1 MNVRAD
7 GHVAFPPD
15 HGDACWWN
23 GVMTITKAE
32 LFHQLHNGDRV
43 LVLANAWD
51 VASARVVEDAGAA
64 AVATTS
70 AGVAWSLGAPDGDR
84 LGRDLALELI
94 ARITTAVGVPV
105 TADVES
111 GFGADPDDVAETI
124 RGVVAAGAVG
134 VNLEDGLHGGVRPVT
149 EQVERLAAAREA
161 AQTGLYI
168 NARIDTY
175 LRAVGDPASRLQD
188 TLDRAAAYLRAGAD
202 GIFVPGVTDLDTV
215 ASLVRGVGA
224 PLNVL
229 AGPGSPAVAEFGAV
243 GVARVSLGSSI
254 AEAAY
259 DLVRRSARE
268 ALTSGTYESV
278 PCNCDYDELNALMR

>member
-1 MNVRAD
+1 MTVRAD

-15 HGDACWWN
+15 RGDACWWN
-23 GVMTITKAE
+23 GAMTITKAE

-51 VASARVVEDAGAA
+51 VASARVVEDAGASA
-64 AVATTS
+64 IATTS

-111 GFGADPDDVAETI
+111 GFGTDPDGVGETI

-134 VNLEDGLHGGVRPVT
+134 VNLEDGLDGGVRPVA
-149 EQVERLAAAREA
+149 EQAERLAAAREA

-202 GIFVPGVTDLDTV
+202 GIFVPGVTDLETV
-215 ASLVRGVGA
+215 ASLVGGVGA

-229 AGPGSPAVAEFGAV
+229 AGPGSPTVAEFGAV

-268 ALTSGTYESV
+268 AFTSGTYESV
-278 PCNCDYDELNALMR
+278 ASACDYGELNALMR